1 MSTCPICGIVLGP
14 NPGPR
19 CPNCDSLIE
28 RNPPLS
34 PGAPAAA
41 AAPIHPCPN
50 CKTPMALAGELQF
63 RVGGA
68 TGAGGF
74 LLGNWN
80 QLSEQLQPFSVY
92 HCSTCGKVE
101 FYETGR

>member
-1 MSTCPICGIVLGP
+1 
-14 NPGPR
+14 
-19 CPNCDSLIE
+19 
-28 RNPPLS
+28 
-34 PGAPAAA
+34 
-41 AAPIHPCPN
+41 
-50 CKTPMALAGELQF
+50 MALAGELQF